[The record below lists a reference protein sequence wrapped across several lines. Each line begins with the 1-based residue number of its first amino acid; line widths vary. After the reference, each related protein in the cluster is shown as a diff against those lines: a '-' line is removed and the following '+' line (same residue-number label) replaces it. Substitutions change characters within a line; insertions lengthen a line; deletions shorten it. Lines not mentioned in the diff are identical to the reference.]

1 MRNRAC
7 SLALLVAC
15 AFTGGLR
22 AEPGQAA
29 TTVTAGVQRP
39 RREGHATPAT
49 WGRERQAR
57 TVLAVAGRPA
67 VPPVWEWAADSLRC
81 LLPADGRA
89 DSAD

>member
-1 MRNRAC
+1 MRNRTC

-22 AEPGQAA
+22 AEPGRDRA
-29 TTVTAGVQRP
+29 TSATAGVQRP

-57 TVLAVAGRPA
+57 TVLAGVGRRA
-67 VPPVWEWAADSLRC
+67 LPPVWEWAADSLRC
-81 LLPADGRA
+81 VLPPTD
-89 DSAD
+89 